1 MSYSTLT
8 VNLMINV
15 ITTLDNR
22 DALEKIGRFL
32 LEKKLVA
39 CIQIVGPV
47 RSVYWWKGRIEEA
60 EEWMG
65 IMKTRRELY
74 PVVEREIKAVHPYE
88 VPQIEAVE
96 AAGVFGAY
104 GRWLE
109 DVTERRGA

>member
-1 MSYSTLT
+1 
-8 VNLMINV
+8 MINV

-22 DALEKIGRFL
+22 ETLERIGRVL
-32 LEKKLVA
+32 LEKRLVA

-60 EEWMG
+60 DEWMG

-74 PVVEREIKAVHPYE
+74 AAVEAEIKALHPYE

-96 AAGVFGAY
+96 AANVFDAY
-104 GRWLE
+104 GRWLV
-109 DVTERRGA
+109 DVTSPA